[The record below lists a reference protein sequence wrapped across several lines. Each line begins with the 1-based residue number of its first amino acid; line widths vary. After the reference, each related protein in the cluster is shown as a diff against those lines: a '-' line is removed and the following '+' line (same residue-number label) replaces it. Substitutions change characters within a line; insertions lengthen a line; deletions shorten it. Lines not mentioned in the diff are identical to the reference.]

1 MRIISGEFRGK
12 NILAPRHNFVRPTT
26 DFAKQ
31 ALFNILNNH
40 FDLSNVKV
48 LDLFAGTGSISYEF
62 VSRGCADVI
71 AIEKDPKLA
80 YFIKTTFTELRST
93 TAKAI
98 KGDALSY
105 LLKCTDRFDI
115 IFADPFY
122 DFDEYPKIPEV
133 VFERNLL
140 NDNGWLIVE
149 HSKNTAFKTTE
160 RFLEQRTYGNIN
172 FSIFK

>member
-31 ALFNILNNH
+31 GLFNILNNH
-40 FDLSNVKV
+40 FDFSSVKV
-48 LDLFAGTGSISYEF
+48 LDLFSGTGGISYEF
-62 VSRGCADVI
+62 VSRGCGDVT

-80 YFIKTTFTELRST
+80 YFIKETFIQLRSQ
-93 TAKAI
+93 AKAV
-98 KGDALSY
+98 KGDAIAYLS
-105 LLKCTDRFDI
+105 KCTEKFDI

-122 DFDEYPKIPEV
+122 DFDNYAKIPET
-133 VFERNLL
+133 VFNRNLL
-140 NDNGWLIVE
+140 NDNGWLIIE

-160 RFLEQRTYGNIN
+160 RFLEQREYGNVN